1 MEASRNRVCRTTS
14 DAICE
19 CSDER
24 ISPPLKS
31 AAVTLHTLPP
41 RPRSKDSGCDCRAS
55 SKASL
60 AATPKVRVKLFFSR
74 FVESIYPIRELAC
87 TAAFGRTASCAASR
101 MARNILSQNAIHARL
116 PAFPSGPEVLKH
128 LRTVSHRN
136 KRLCLFGLWSTA
148 QYSHRNHFFQLLRRQ
163 RLCIGICPRRSRNCP
178 VFSYCGHRDGNSF
191 RLF

>member
-14 DAICE
+14 DATCE

-87 TAAFGRTASCAASR
+87 TAAFGEYRNFKRPFSR
-101 MARNILSQNAIHARL
+101 ILNLSDDRQAVKRARNLYKPMAHATSQTISA
-116 PAFPSGPEVLKH
+116 
-128 LRTVSHRN
+128 LRNFEGSV
-136 KRLCLFGLWSTA
+136 
-148 QYSHRNHFFQLLRRQ
+148 
-163 RLCIGICPRRSRNCP
+163 
-178 VFSYCGHRDGNSF
+178 
-191 RLF
+191 